1 MVGLW
6 WGSFGGCGSARGFAQ
21 NAGALIK
28 FEFAK
33 ETVSI
38 LVDLSALSDELM
50 HLMWNFWGFEKARA
64 IIV

>member
-1 MVGLW
+1 
-6 WGSFGGCGSARGFAQ
+6 
-21 NAGALIK
+21 LIK